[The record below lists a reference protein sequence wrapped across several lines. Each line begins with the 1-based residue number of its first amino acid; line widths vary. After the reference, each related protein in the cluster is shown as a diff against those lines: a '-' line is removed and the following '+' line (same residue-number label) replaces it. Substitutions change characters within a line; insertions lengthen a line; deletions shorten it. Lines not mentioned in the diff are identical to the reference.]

1 MLGKLLIG
9 REGLTIFCGEW
20 RGTIRLKVNF
30 GNTYSLLKATDY
42 NIITVL
48 WVCADGKLVFAQM
61 TVHRELINL
70 SREVLVHSLLVSIE
84 SDTLPY

>member
-1 MLGKLLIG
+1 MIIAGS
-9 REGLTIFCGEW
+9 
-20 RGTIRLKVNF
+20 
-30 GNTYSLLKATDY
+30 TYSLLKATDD

-61 TVHRELINL
+61 TLHRELIDL
-70 SREVLVHSLLVSIE
+70 SGEVLVHSLLVGVE